1 VRILLGINGLLLTA
15 VFAAHAQAPPVAGGA
30 RPGPAVRT
38 GGFIPG
44 QQRAA
49 GDPAQ
54 IERGGK
60 IYSVSCR
67 ACHGAD
73 LRGGDMG
80 GPNLLRSQLSLS
92 DKDGELIVPVI
103 QGSLQASGMPAIKMS
118 PEDAMAVAAYVRSV
132 LATIGSQGRPPG
144 TGLAP
149 ESVVVGNAARGE
161 AYFQSKCA
169 GCHSPTGD
177 LRGIAT
183 KYADPKV
190 LQNTWVA
197 GGGRPGRGGSAS
209 GSDARRARSASVTT
223 ADGRKVEGRVV
234 RIDDF
239 YVTLQLSD
247 GSQRTFTREGDVPKV
262 EVRDP
267 LKAHRDLLSVHT
279 DDDMHDVTAWLV
291 TLK

>member
-1 VRILLGINGLLLTA
+1 LA
-15 VFAAHAQAPPVAGGA
+15 
-30 RPGPAVRT
+30 
-38 GGFIPG
+38 
-44 QQRAA
+44 
-49 GDPAQ
+49 
-54 IERGGK
+54 
-60 IYSVSCR
+60 
-67 ACHGAD
+67 
-73 LRGGDMG
+73 
-80 GPNLLRSQLSLS
+80 LS
-92 DKDGELIVPVI
+92 DKNGELIVPVI

-118 PEDAMAVAAYVRSV
+118 PEDATAVAAYVRSV
-132 LATIGSQGRPPG
+132 LATIGSQGKPPV

-149 ESVVVGNAARGE
+149 ESVVVGDAKRGE

-197 GGGRPGRGGSAS
+197 GGGRPGRGGAAP
-209 GSDARRARSASVTT
+209 GSEARRARSATVMT
-223 ADGRKVEGRVV
+223 ADGAKVEGRVV

-267 LKAHRDLLSVHT
+267 LKAHRDLLSVYT
-279 DDDMHDVTAWLV
+279 DADMHDVTTWLV